1 MVNGKKKV
9 TFRKLSIQ
17 PMSNL
22 FEQMS
27 WLVYDSIIMTLM
39 DDLNQTA
46 EEMMA
51 RHTNLE

>member
-1 MVNGKKKV
+1 MAESV
-9 TFRKLSIQ
+9 Q
-17 PMSNL
+17 PMGNL

-27 WLVYDSIIMTLM
+27 WLVYDSIIMALM
-39 DDLNQTA
+39 EEMNQTV